1 MVTCEMSLDRVE
13 ELFVGSAGELR
24 PALAIG
30 DPSLSSIDPRHFDL
44 IIAARW
50 SHCAPPSVS
59 LGDPR
64 STGWKMLKPRWRY
77 VSETLPSPRE
87 AVSVHARK

>member
-1 MVTCEMSLDRVE
+1 MVSCEMSLDRVE

-30 DPSLSSIDPRHFDL
+30 DPPLASIDPRHSDL
-44 IIAARW
+44 IVAVGW

-64 STGWKMLKPRWRY
+64 STGCNMLKPRWRY
-77 VSETLPSPRE
+77 VSETLPCPHS
-87 AVSVHARK
+87 AVRVHARQ